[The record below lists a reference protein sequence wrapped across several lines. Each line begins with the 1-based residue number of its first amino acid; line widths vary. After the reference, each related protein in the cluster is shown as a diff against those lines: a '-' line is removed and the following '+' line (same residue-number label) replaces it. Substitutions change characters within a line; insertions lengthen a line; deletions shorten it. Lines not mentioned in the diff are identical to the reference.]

1 MTPVEDTI
9 DTLSQAV
16 LTEARDESEKI
27 LAEARQK
34 AEEIRREAQEQAAAA
49 RKAILERAALD
60 AERIRSRVIATAQL
74 QARMLQLEHRE
85 KLLDKVCDAAR
96 RQLPSVQQWSDYDQ
110 IVRELLR
117 EALHRLGAQKAQ
129 VLADEVARRVLTNGV
144 LAEFCEEMKVE
155 LNLGPTLMSGTGLI
169 VETEDGR
176 LRFDN
181 TLETRLS
188 RLQDSLRSSVYH
200 ILMGETL

>member
-1 MTPVEDTI
+1 MAPVEDTI
-9 DTLSQAV
+9 ETLSQAV

-49 RKAILERAALD
+49 RKAILERAAME
-60 AERIRSRVIATAQL
+60 AERIRSRVIASAQL

-85 KLLDKVCDAAR
+85 KLLDKVFDAAR
-96 RQLPSVQQWSDYDQ
+96 KQLPNVRQWSDYDQ

-117 EALHRLGAQKAQ
+117 EALRRLDVPKTQI
-129 VLADEVARRVLTNGV
+129 LADEVAHRILTNGL
-144 LAEFCEEMKVE
+144 LAEISAEMKVE
-155 LNLGPTLMSGTGLI
+155 LHLGPVLDHATGLI

-188 RLQDSLRSSVYH
+188 RLQDSLRSPVYH
-200 ILMGETL
+200 ILMGESL